1 MAEIKTKPTKA
12 SVAKYLESIKDEKQ
26 RRDSKKIVALMEAVT
41 KAKPVMWGPS
51 IIGFGKVKY
60 KYASG
65 KELDWIMMGFAPRKN
80 TISLYMTCNLDQ
92 MAPLLANFG
101 KHKRGV
107 GCLYIKTL
115 DDISL
120 PVLKKLLN
128 ESKRQAGKIN

>member
-1 MAEIKTKPTKA
+1 MAEIKTRPTKV

-92 MAPLLANFG
+92 MAPLLTN
-101 KHKRGV
+101 
-107 GCLYIKTL
+107 
-115 DDISL
+115 
-120 PVLKKLLN
+120 
-128 ESKRQAGKIN
+128 